1 MPESQCSDKLNINLR
16 AVKKQSHLQ
25 WVFLHIFKAIP
36 LHKVFFLLAYFI
48 VINKSWKNLPKNQS
62 KRDYEKKELSS
73 AAKDQSASA
82 APDIFDKFLVH
93 LLHFINSA
101 NKHKASSTLRLD
113 LCHPAS
119 PKFSGPWNG
128 NDSSLHCHHPKIT
141 SISHFISHLLLNVKW
156 NLPIDFLTLTPNK
169 IG

>member
-1 MPESQCSDKLNINLR
+1 MVKKLQRIFQLGHYIHVFIKTWLLILCQYRHIILLLLTRINTLCWRGGDVPESQCSDKLNINLR
-16 AVKKQSHLQ
+16 AVKKQSHPQ

-36 LHKVFFLLAYFI
+36 LPKVFFYYFI

-101 NKHKASSTLRLD
+101 NKHKASLTLSLH
-113 LCHPAS
+113 LCPPAS
-119 PKFSGPWNG
+119 P
-128 NDSSLHCHHPKIT
+128 
-141 SISHFISHLLLNVKW
+141 
-156 NLPIDFLTLTPNK
+156 
-169 IG
+169 